1 MPSRLKAAI
10 PKLASL
16 NIERSV
22 AFFERLGFA
31 RRYFDKDYGIV
42 ERDGVQLH
50 FWLCVDPRIPKETG
64 CRITV
69 EGIDGLFEAY
79 AAEAVIHPN
88 GRLGVEALGRPR
100 IFDIGSRWQPG
111 HVPAGCSLRASQRRP
126 AV

>member
-88 GRLGVEALGRPR
+88 GRLELKPWGVREFSILDLDGNLVTFQQA
-100 IFDIGSRWQPG
+100 
-111 HVPAGCSLRASQRRP
+111 AA
-126 AV
+126 

>member
-50 FWLCVDPRIPKETG
+50 FWLCADPSIPKETA
-64 CRITV
+64 CRIEV
-69 EGIDGLFEAY
+69 EGAQRGRSASHVRHVDCIRG
-79 AAEAVIHPN
+79 N
-88 GRLGVEALGRPR
+88 GYVRGQ
-100 IFDIGSRWQPG
+100 GSGARG
-111 HVPAGCSLRASQRRP
+111 GSS
-126 AV
+126 